1 MKWKAIHKV
10 RMVHFRESVVFGEK
24 TTFVCGTGWDKGWD
38 KKAQCPPHVQIFNS
52 VCVTELCVTWQNF
65 IMLPD

>member
-24 TTFVCGTGWDKGWD
+24 TTFVYGTVWGQGLG
-38 KKAQCPPHVQIFNS
+38 QESS
-52 VCVTELCVTWQNF
+52 VSSCTDLQLCLLQSSV
-65 IMLPD
+65 